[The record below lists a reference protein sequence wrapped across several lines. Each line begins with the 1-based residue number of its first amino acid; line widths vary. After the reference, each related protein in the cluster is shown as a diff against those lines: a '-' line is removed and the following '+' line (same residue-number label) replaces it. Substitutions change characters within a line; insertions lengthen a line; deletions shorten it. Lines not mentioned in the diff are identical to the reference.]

1 MAKFL
6 IPNYVNK
13 YLFKIKARKQ
23 TAIYRAILNSLYQV
37 LDI

>member
-13 YLFKIKARKQ
+13 YLFKIKTNIQ
-23 TAIYRAILNSLYQV
+23 TKNLFKIFKHFTKAL
-37 LDI
+37 